1 MNRSVQQLKDLINNE
16 STVYSATFIF
26 RIKNSDSEFERL
38 NSVIDEVA
46 HTNPG
51 FLGKESWSN
60 EEENKRSVV
69 YYWDSL
75 ESLKKFSNHPDHQ
88 KAKQNYKKWYSGYE
102 VIISEVLR
110 IKHDNSL
117 K

>member
-1 MNRSVQQLKDLINNE
+1 MNRSAQQISELINSE
-16 STVYSATFIF
+16 SSVYSATFMF
-26 RIKNSDSEFERL
+26 RIKNYDSEFERL
-38 NSVIDEVA
+38 NDIIDKVA
-46 HTNPG
+46 NTNPG

-88 KAKQNYKKWYSGYE
+88 KAKQNYTKWYSGYE
-102 VIISEVLR
+102 VIISKVLTF
-110 IKHDNSL
+110 KSDNSL
-117 K
+117 